1 MIGII
6 SPALA
11 VDIMVEIEGEEVL
24 RACFHPGGQ
33 GVNVARVVLQLEQ
46 SCRLVGFNGG
56 ESGIVLAALLEAEKI
71 SAHLVRSEH
80 STAAVFKITSDYSPH
95 QTLQT
100 LPPKVSRHE
109 VDDLF
114 SIASLLILESKVV
127 VINGSLPRGMP
138 SEVLVKLIKHA
149 VASGVPVVL
158 DLAGED
164 LLAALPAGPT
174 LIKPN
179 LKQLL
184 PFFEV
189 SASPTEREVLALA
202 HLLRSRGAQNIV
214 ISLDGRGGVALSQ
227 GGAFLIQPPRLE
239 SMSEPGAGDSMVAA
253 FAVGLHQGLSFPEIL
268 RLGAA
273 AGSASVLRHGLGT
286 AKREVIL
293 RLLDFVRVIP
303 LED

>member
-11 VDIMVEIEGEEVL
+11 VDLMVEIKGEEVL
-24 RACFHPGGQ
+24 KACFHPGGQ

-71 SAHLVRSEH
+71 PSLLVRSEH
-80 STAAVFKITSDYSPH
+80 STATVIKITSDYSPH

-114 SIASLLILESKVV
+114 SLASLLVLESKVV
-127 VINGSLPRGMP
+127 VIDGSLPRGMP
-138 SEVLVKLIKHA
+138 SEVLMKLIRHA
-149 VASGVPVVL
+149 VANGVPVVL
-158 DLAGED
+158 DVAGED
-164 LLAALPAGPT
+164 LLAALPAFPT

-179 LKQLL
+179 LKQLM
-184 PFFEV
+184 PFFEI
-189 SASPTEREVLALA
+189 SASPTEREVLAVA
-202 HLLRSRGAQNIV
+202 HQLRARGAQNIV
-214 ISLDGRGGVALSQ
+214 ISLDGRGAVALSE
-227 GGAFLIQPPRLE
+227 GGAYLIQPPHLE
-239 SMSEPGAGDSMVAA
+239 SMAEPGAGDSMVAA
-253 FAVGLHQGLSFPEIL
+253 FAVGLHEGLPFPEIL

-286 AKREVIL
+286 AKREVIR
-293 RLLDFVRVIP
+293 RLLDFVKVLP
-303 LED
+303 FEG

>member
-11 VDIMVEIEGEEVL
+11 VDLMVEIKGEEVL
-24 RACFHPGGQ
+24 KACFHPGGQ
-33 GVNVARVVLQLEQ
+33 GVDVARVVLQLEQ

-71 SAHLVRSEH
+71 PSLLVRSEH
-80 STAAVFKITSDYSPH
+80 STATVIKITSDYSPH

-114 SIASLLILESKVV
+114 SLASLLVLESKVV
-127 VINGSLPRGMP
+127 VIDGSLPRGMP
-138 SEVLVKLIKHA
+138 SEVLMKLIRHA
-149 VASGVPVVL
+149 VANGVPVVL
-158 DLAGED
+158 DVAGED
-164 LLAALPAGPT
+164 LLAALPAFPT

-179 LKQLL
+179 LKQLM
-184 PFFEV
+184 PFFEI
-189 SASPTEREVLALA
+189 SASPTEREVLAVA
-202 HLLRSRGAQNIV
+202 HQLRARGAQNIV
-214 ISLDGRGGVALSQ
+214 ISLDGRGAVALSE
-227 GGAFLIQPPRLE
+227 GGAYLIQPPHLE
-239 SMSEPGAGDSMVAA
+239 SMAEPGAGDSMVAA
-253 FAVGLHQGLSFPEIL
+253 FAVGLHEGLPFPEIL

-286 AKREVIL
+286 AKREVIR
-293 RLLDFVRVIP
+293 RLLDFVKVLP
-303 LED
+303 FEG